1 MVVMMNDFEFHPVA
15 DLFPLMQGT
24 EFEDLVNDIKQNGL
38 REPVWLYENK
48 VLDGRNRL
56 RACNAAGVEP
66 RFREYDGDDPVGFAV
81 SLNLHRRHLT
91 DDQRKAI
98 AAWLPSYGDG
108 EFLGNQYIDHE
119 SNNKS
124 SGSLNS
130 ETPIKGNKKYTTKE
144 SAELMNVTVNGV
156 SDAKKLKKQAIP
168 ILFEKVRSGE
178 IRMSVAADISSLPK
192 EQQKVVISL
201 GEKTIFRVAKEIRSK
216 KAKARQEENERL
228 RQKALSVPPP
238 EGQYRCI
245 VMDPPWPMQKIERDV
260 CPEQTSEL
268 DYPVMTMGQ
277 IMDIKVPAAEQ
288 CHLYLWTTQR
298 FIWDARSLLD
308 NWGFKHLAI
317 MVWHKPGGFQ
327 PVGLPQY
334 NCEFV
339 LIGRKGS
346 LEFNTTKN
354 FPLCFQ
360 APRREHSRKPDEFYQ
375 LVSKVSPGPRLDMFS
390 RESRDGYQQFG
401 VEKNVFL

>member
-1 MVVMMNDFEFHPVA
+1 MNYFEFHPVA

-24 EFEDLVNDIKQNGL
+24 EFDDLVEDIREHGL
-38 REPVWLYENK
+38 REPVWLYEGK
-48 VLDGRNRL
+48 ILDGRNRCL
-56 RACNAAGVEP
+56 ACQSVGIDPET
-66 RFREYDGDDPVGFAV
+66 RLYEGDDPVGFVV
-81 SLNLHRRHLT
+81 SLNLKRRHLDESQRAMVGEKLVT
-91 DDQRKAI
+91 MKHGGDRKSDQRANLHLDMTNGQ
-98 AAWLPSYGDG
+98 A
-108 EFLGNQYIDHE
+108 
-119 SNNKS
+119 
-124 SGSLNS
+124 
-130 ETPIKGNKKYTTKE
+130 
-144 SAELMNVTVNGV
+144 AELMNV
-156 SDAKKLKKQAIP
+156 SERSIKFAKKVQSQGVPELI
-168 ILFEKVRSGE
+168 EKVESGGVKV
-178 IRMSVAADISSLPK
+178 SVAADIATLP
-192 EQQKVVISL
+192 ENQQEVIVSL
-201 GEKTIFRVAKEIRSK
+201 GDKAILQAAKEIRSK

-228 RQKALSVPPP
+228 RQKAMSVPPP
-238 EGQYRCI
+238 DGQYRCI
-245 VMDPPWPMQKIERDV
+245 VMDPPWPMKKIERDV
-260 CPEQTSEL
+260 CPEQTAEL

-277 IMDIKVPAAEQ
+277 IMDIRVPASDQ

-308 NWGFKHLAI
+308 NWGFRHLAV
-317 MVWHKPGGFQ
+317 MVWYKPGGFQ

-375 LVSKVSPGPRLDMFS
+375 LVSRVSPGPRLDMFS